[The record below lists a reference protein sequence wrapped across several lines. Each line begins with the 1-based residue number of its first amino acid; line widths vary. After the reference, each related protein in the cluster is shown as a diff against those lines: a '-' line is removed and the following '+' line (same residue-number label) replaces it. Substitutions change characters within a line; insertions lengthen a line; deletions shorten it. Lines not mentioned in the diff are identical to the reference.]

1 MWEEVLRD
9 LVDNHRGKILG
20 GLIGLVFALMIIR
33 FGFFWSIFI
42 GICVLAG
49 YFIGKRMDDNKE
61 DLVDVLDK
69 FLPPGHR

>member
-1 MWEEVLRD
+1 MWEEVFRD
-9 LVDNHRGKILG
+9 LLENHRGKIIG
-20 GLIGLVFALMIIR
+20 GLIGLVLALMIIR

-42 GICVLAG
+42 GICVLVG
-49 YFIGKRMDDNKE
+49 YLIGKRMDDNKE

>member
-1 MWEEVLRD
+1 MWEDVFRD
-9 LVDNHRGKILG
+9 LLENHRGKILG

-42 GICVLAG
+42 GVCVLVG
-49 YFIGKRMDDNKE
+49 YLIGKRMDDNKE